1 MGLSFSGARPCCC
14 RNNVLITDDGE
25 VVSLTAHD
33 FDVVDIESEEEGNF
47 YVPPD
52 MRVVTRAP
60 GRQRL
65 RSSDP
70 PSRHTHRRTPGGAC
84 PATQFPPPP
93 CPIANKNQNN
103 VLYTVARVSFL
114 KNPQSPGLRGGGT
127 VIVTGSDATHQT
139 YTTVGLNTNGLLKR
153 NQTATNGGRCCTRGP
168 RRARGRTP
176 QRCHRWA
183 RRRAGAAGVVSWR
196 TIRRFGRPPPR
207 RKLAPRRN
215 LRTGRAG
222 RRMRSRRGLPHIR
235 ESRAGC
241 RVRACG
247 GRLAIRA
254 WSCVRA

>member
-70 PSRHTHRRTPGGAC
+70 PRATLTGGPPEA
-84 PATQFPPPP
+84 PAPPPSFHPP

-114 KNPQSPGLRGGGT
+114 KNPQSPGLRGGG
-127 VIVTGSDATHQT
+127 
-139 YTTVGLNTNGLLKR
+139 R
-153 NQTATNGGRCCTRGP
+153 
-168 RRARGRTP
+168 
-176 QRCHRWA
+176 
-183 RRRAGAAGVVSWR
+183 
-196 TIRRFGRPPPR
+196 
-207 RKLAPRRN
+207 
-215 LRTGRAG
+215 
-222 RRMRSRRGLPHIR
+222 
-235 ESRAGC
+235 
-241 RVRACG
+241 
-247 GRLAIRA
+247 
-254 WSCVRA
+254 